1 MEKNLMYFAKDIIM
15 LEVDKI
21 NPRHSEKKQ
30 TNITLSFHDKFLLK
44 LKMKLDYLSQNS
56 E

>member
-1 MEKNLMYFAKDIIM
+1 MEKNLMYFAKDITM

-21 NPRHSEKKQ
+21 NPIHSEKK
-30 TNITLSFHDKFLLK
+30 NITLSFHDKFLLK